1 MWILLL
7 ACIQDAPEV
16 MPPEPQPT
24 ESSGGLADRFL
35 RLLTF
40 KVLEEETIP
49 KSRASPHN
57 PELLEPLP
65 MPATLPYMVR
75 TRGAPATLVDERSQ
89 VSMVMEAVG
98 VRLEV
103 EQLLDQKARVRCVGC
118 RSETSGWIQRNVLQ
132 STEYPGNLPN
142 DALASFLEQTAHPAT
157 GDVAE
162 SLLLLDHGV
171 VESIPGHWVSPPWH
185 DEPGYTGPILEIH
198 ARPSGFSL
206 VIREDETE
214 PPR

>member
-1 MWILLL
+1 M
-7 ACIQDAPEV
+7 ACIQEAPEV
-16 MPPEPQPT
+16 MPPEPKPPEHR
-24 ESSGGLADRFL
+24 ESLGERFL

-40 KVLEEETIP
+40 KVIEEEAIP
-49 KSRASPHN
+49 NPRSKLHN
-57 PELLEPLP
+57 PERLEPLP
-65 MPATLPYMVR
+65 MPATLPYIVR

-89 VSMVMEAVG
+89 VSMVIEAVG

-103 EQLLDQKARVRCVGC
+103 EKLLDQKAHVRCVGC

-157 GDVAE
+157 GEISE

-171 VESIPGHWVSPPWH
+171 VESVSGQWVSPPWH
-185 DEPGYTGPILEIH
+185 EEPGYTGPILEIH

-206 VIREDETE
+206 VIQEDETE